1 MNMDNTAKLAKKI
14 WRIILSFF
22 EALSRVQIGIIIL
35 VGVLVFFKDKLISPI
50 LYFSGLYWQILLF
63 LVGAITLLYI
73 FLQVDKL
80 KRRLTVGFQDDF
92 REPLNKNWNY
102 IGDWKIEGKNELSVS
117 NSDAGGIT
125 NVGSLWENYT
135 FELETKII
143 NISSGWIVRATD
155 LNNYIMF
162 QCTDKLIRPHMRV
175 KLPKITS
182 QQEDGKIVFTEQVG
196 WIVDN
201 PPFNSQPHNQELKGW
216 FKVKIVTRG
225 SRVDIYIKDENVY
238 HSDTVLTI
246 PIGKVGFRNSG
257 DEHAHFRNV
266 RVSLN

>member
-1 MNMDNTAKLAKKI
+1 MNMDNIVKLSKKF
-14 WRIILSFF
+14 WTIILSFF
-22 EALSRVQIGIIIL
+22 ETLSKVQIGIIIL
-35 VGVLVFFKDKLISPI
+35 VGALVFFRDKLLPPFFN
-50 LYFSGLYWQILLF
+50 LLGLYWQILLF
-63 LVGAITLLYI
+63 LIGAFILLYI

-102 IGDWKIEGKNELSVS
+102 MGDWKIEGKNELSVS
-117 NSDAGGIT
+117 NSEAGGIT

-135 FELETKII
+135 FEFETKII
-143 NISSGWIVRATD
+143 NLCSGWIVRAAD

-182 QQEDGKIVFTEQVG
+182 QEEGGKVVFTEQVG

-225 SRVDIYIKDENVY
+225 SRVDIYINDENVY

-246 PIGKVGFRNSG
+246 PIGKVGFRNSH